1 MGRTRAG
8 VFDGPLSSL
17 FRDPVA
23 RVLEE
28 ARIVG
33 DMEQTV
39 SMLSESTKLDY
50 KTVKSALQHLKK
62 FGYVSGTRKIG
73 NAQAYRF
80 NVETELRA
88 FLDCI
93 AELQHGKRTRR

>member
-1 MGRTRAG
+1 MGRTRAD

-17 FRDPVA
+17 FREPVA

-33 DMEQTV
+33 NMEQTV
-39 SMLSESTKLDY
+39 SMLSESTNLDY
-50 KTVKSALQHLKK
+50 KTVKSALQHLKE
-62 FGYVSGTRKIG
+62 FGYVSETRKIG

-80 NVETELRA
+80 NVENELHPL
-88 FLDCI
+88 LDCI
-93 AELQHGKRTRR
+93 AKLQHGKRTRH

>member
-1 MGRTRAG
+1 MGRTRAS

-50 KTVKSALQHLKK
+50 KTVKSALQRLKK
-62 FGYVSGTRKIG
+62 FGYVSETRKIG

-80 NVETELRA
+80 NVETELRPL
-88 FLDCI
+88 LDCI
-93 AELQHGKRTRR
+93 AKLQNGKRTRR

>member
-1 MGRTRAG
+1 MGRTRAS

-23 RVLEE
+23 RILEE

-33 DMEQTV
+33 NMEQTV
-39 SMLSESTKLDY
+39 SMLSKSTKLDY

-62 FGYVSGTRKIG
+62 FGYVSETRKIG

-80 NVETELRA
+80 NVETKLRA
-88 FLDCI
+88 LLDCI
-93 AELQHGKRTRR
+93 AELQHSKRTRH

>member
-33 DMEQTV
+33 NMEQTV

-50 KTVKSALQHLKK
+50 KTVKSALQHLRK
-62 FGYVSGTRKIG
+62 FGYVSETRKIG

-80 NVETELRA
+80 NVENELHPLLDCVVELR
-88 FLDCI
+88 
-93 AELQHGKRTRR
+93 HGKRTRR